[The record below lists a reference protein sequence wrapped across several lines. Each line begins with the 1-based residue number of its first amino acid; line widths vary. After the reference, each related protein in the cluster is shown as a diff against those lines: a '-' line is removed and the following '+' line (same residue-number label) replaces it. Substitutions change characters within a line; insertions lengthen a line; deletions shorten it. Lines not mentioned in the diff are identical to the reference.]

1 MNLAWNLT
9 ERERLT
15 LYYNSAEELG
25 RLACFSF
32 FIFSLRAGVSLEWS
46 VKPLLFLRRGN
57 SKSDDS
63 LKRLRIALK
72 SERTI
77 EKTTRH

>member
-1 MNLAWNLT
+1 MLEVLFSRF
-9 ERERLT
+9 ERESVQ
-15 LYYNSAEELG
+15 NG
-25 RLACFSF
+25 G
-32 FIFSLRAGVSLEWS
+32 FSLLI
-46 VKPLLFLRRGN
+46 LFLRRGN
-57 SKSDDS
+57 SKSDNS

>member
-25 RLACFSF
+25 AVGILLVF
-32 FIFSLRAGVSLEWS
+32 FFGFERESVQSRVFSLYS
-46 VKPLLFLRRGN
+46 FLGEETRNTITR
-57 SKSDDS
+57 
-63 LKRLRIALK
+63 LKGLGSR
-72 SERTI
+72 
-77 EKTTRH
+77 